1 VFSSTLA
8 SEVIVP
14 DGARWLK
21 ERAERWTRE
30 IQGVTWG
37 TRTGYTGHLLGVMRR
52 IGELGFPTPTSARTV
67 TREMIEAY
75 AHDRDL
81 APTTRSVGLCLLR
94 LFLKAEGAAIARDD
108 RIWKGPKPVARR
120 RFWLTKEEL
129 TALMN
134 AARGRERVAIALAG
148 FNGLRLGEI
157 CGLRLTDLRM
167 ALPEPSFA
175 FYGKFGKLRDIPMS
189 RVAWGELVPVVAAAR
204 SDRVCPFGRTT
215 VDRDIK
221 RACAR
226 AGLRAYAPHDLR
238 RTFGRL
244 SVASGMSLTALQ
256 AIYGHESIED
266 TAYYVGLDQAEMRR
280 GIDRFSEFVAVEVPP
295 A

>member
-1 VFSSTLA
+1 MLA
-8 SEVIVP
+8 PPPSSEVIVP

-21 ERAERWTRE
+21 ERAERWARG
-30 IQGVTWG
+30 IQGVTAG
-37 TRTGYTGHLLGVMRR
+37 TRVDYAQHVLGVMRR
-52 IGELGFPTPTSARTV
+52 IGELGFEMPTSARTV
-67 TREMIEAY
+67 TQEMIEAY
-75 AHDRDL
+75 AQDRGR

-94 LFLKAEGAAIARDD
+94 LFMQSENAALARDD
-108 RIWKGPKPVARR
+108 RIWRSPKPVARR

-129 TALMN
+129 TALLN
-134 AARGRERVAIALAG
+134 ASVDSERIVVSLAG

-157 CGLRLTDLRM
+157 CGLRVADLQM
-167 ALPEPSFA
+167 ALPDPRFA

-189 RVAWGELVPVVAAAR
+189 RVTWSEVL
-204 SDRVCPFGRTT
+204 RVTATAKSGRVYPFGRTM
-215 VDRDIK
+215 VDRDLK

-244 SVASGMSLTALQ
+244 SVAAGMSLTALQ

-266 TAYYVGLDQAEMRR
+266 TAYYVGLDQTEMRR
-280 GIDRFSEFVAVEVPP
+280 GIDRFSEFVAEVPS